1 MGKNKKVVD
10 GQYVHICK
18 KWSEL
23 NRQQKEWIMTKTKN
37 QYKRIADSQHR
48 PITKIEKK
56 EILHSIYHQIHDK
69 GIWIPFGEVARVLS
83 AKIRRWNGNRRV
95 QYSQLNSPPT
105 VR

>member
-48 PITKIEKK
+48 PITKIEKRRFFILYIIRFMK
-56 EILHSIYHQIHDK
+56 E
-69 GIWIPFGEVARVLS
+69 
-83 AKIRRWNGNRRV
+83 
-95 QYSQLNSPPT
+95 QLNRLYPWQ
-105 VR
+105 RKHLI

>member
-56 EILHSIYHQIHDK
+56 KILHSIYHQIHERTIK
-69 GIWIPFGEVARVLS
+69 QTVSL
-83 AKIRRWNGNRRV
+83 AKKAFD
-95 QYSQLNSPPT
+95 LK
-105 VR
+105 